1 VILRDHLPAP
11 LPVNQRFP
19 QILPGTVTP
28 LQNLEYSHPKKHR
41 RYKHEILGA
50 ARAQQNEGR
59 ARVYPR
65 NSPADA
71 NARAPRTSL
80 LSMMREVGRLIGC
93 KCIPVDQHFET
104 SFLSHLVSRSAPL
117 LPSPALTLRQ
127 ADRSIDK

>member
-1 VILRDHLPAP
+1 
-11 LPVNQRFP
+11 
-19 QILPGTVTP
+19 VTP

-71 NARAPRTSL
+71 ERKGAWNQPFIDDARSGGGSSGVNAFQSINILKPPSYPTLYRVLRP
-80 LSMMREVGRLIGC
+80 
-93 KCIPVDQHFET
+93 F
-104 SFLSHLVSRSAPL
+104 FHLPL
-117 LPSPALTLRQ
+117 
-127 ADRSIDK
+127 